1 MSGIEPEEEIY
12 IYIYKQRVGGLAV
25 EEKMMKMVV
34 VLVLVGSSATC
45 TTHSKRRTHTI
56 KRTKITARARA
67 RGQSCWAEGRG
78 TIKCNVHIQME
89 RLQFQI
95 GERGAFSY
103 TYHIQVGRGWNPVRI
118 VPALSTTSM
127 LMASRTLSLVHGKW
141 TRMGGIFGSSSRR
154 CWQATCDQTRAPPPG
169 ATQGVLS
176 RATGM

>member
-1 MSGIEPEEEIY
+1 VAVFYNEYPALLTDQFFTLNPKQNPPVIYPGHWMMSGIEPEEEIY

-95 GERGAFSY
+95 GEGGALAH
-103 TYHIQVGRGWNPVRI
+103 TNHIQVRRGWS
-118 VPALSTTSM
+118 PA
-127 LMASRTLSLVHGKW
+127 
-141 TRMGGIFGSSSRR
+141 
-154 CWQATCDQTRAPPPG
+154 
-169 ATQGVLS
+169 
-176 RATGM
+176 